1 MPKIK
6 CVIYARYSCSNQTE
20 QSIEGQLHDC
30 QKYAENNDI
39 QVIGRYIDRA
49 YSATSDRRP
58 EFQRMIKDSSKRLFD
73 MVLVWKL
80 DRFSR
85 NRYDSAI
92 YKSKLKKNGVRVV
105 SVTENISDNPEG
117 ILMESILEGYA
128 EYYSAE
134 LGQKVKRG
142 MRETAAKGRITG
154 HVPFGYKVSENNTY
168 EVDPV
173 NAYAVKKIF
182 EMYVTGMTH
191 KEISAWLIDNG
202 YKTSYGNEFTPPAIR
217 TVLTRKRY
225 TGTYT
230 YADAVF
236 HDESQRIIDDET
248 YAAAQRLLESNRKE
262 GARHK
267 ARTQYLLYGKLIC
280 GKCRKMMHGE
290 CGRGG
295 NGTKYYY
302 YKCTARKKQGT
313 CDKKPI
319 PKDYIEDYVIDNIL
333 NKVLNTALTDKI
345 IDTIMKIQDSAK
357 EHPEIALLKSSL
369 TEVEKRISNLLNA
382 MEQGVITTSTKDRLE
397 ELEGMQTTIRAELAE
412 AELNNRKIS
421 KSELQIFFKN
431 LRSIDIK
438 DYSSKRTLIDTFVN
452 KILLWDDKIII
463 IYNFTPM
470 LDSKNDLPEEEL
482 DNIIKTVSDRSD
494 TAPLGSSSPART
506 DDPAVN
512 SRMLCQLSYR
522 GICDPPQ

>member
-30 QKYAENNDI
+30 QKYAENNNI

-248 YAAAQRLLESNRKE
+248 YAAAQRLLESNCKE

-421 KSELQIFFKN
+421 RSELQIFFKN

-494 TAPLGSSSPART
+494 TAPLGSPTVA
-506 DDPAVN
+506 
-512 SRMLCQLSYR
+512 LSEHLFIHNLFLVYFA
-522 GICDPPQ
+522 GTTV

>member
-1 MPKIK
+1 MQKIINGNR

-30 QKYAENNDI
+30 ERFAAGHDLR
-39 QVIGRYIDRA
+39 VVHTYIDRA
-49 YSATSDRRP
+49 MTATSDRRP
-58 EFQRMIKDSSKRLFD
+58 EFQRMVKDSAKHLFD

-92 YKSKLKKNGVRVV
+92 YKSKLKKNGVRVI
-105 SVTENISDNPEG
+105 SVTENISDTPEG

-134 LGQKVKRG
+134 LGQKVRRG

-168 EVDPV
+168 EIDPV
-173 NAYAVKKIF
+173 NAYAVQKIF
-182 EMYVTGMTH
+182 EMYIDRMTH
-191 KEISAWLIDNG
+191 KEISVWLVKNG
-202 YKTSYGNEFTPPAIR
+202 YKTSYGNEFTPQAIR
-217 TVLTRKRY
+217 NVLTRKRY

-236 HDESQRIIDDET
+236 HDESQRIVDDKT
-248 YAAAQRLLESNRKE
+248 YATAQRLLESNRKE

-267 ARTQYLLYGKLIC
+267 AQMQYLLYGKLFC
-280 GKCRKMMHGE
+280 AKCRKMMHGE

-302 YKCTARKKQGT
+302 YKCTKRKKQGT
-313 CDKKPI
+313 CDKKSI
-319 PKDYIEDYVIDNIL
+319 PKDYIEDYIIDNIL
-333 NKVLNTALTDKI
+333 NNVLNTELTDKI
-345 IDTIMKIQDSAK
+345 IDTIMKIQASAK
-357 EHPEIALLKSSL
+357 EPPEITLLKSSL
-369 TEVEKRISNLLNA
+369 TEVEKRIGNLLNA
-382 MEQGVITTSTKDRLE
+382 IEQGVITTSTKNRLK
-397 ELEGMQTTIRAELAE
+397 ELEDKQASIKAELAE
-412 AELNNRKIS
+412 AEMNNIKVSR
-421 KSELQIFFKN
+421 SELQLFFKD
-431 LRSIDIK
+431 LKSIDIK
-438 DYSSKRTLIDTFVN
+438 DYSSKRTLVDTFVN

-470 LDSKNDLPEEEL
+470 LDSKNKLPEDEL
-482 DNIIKTVSDRSD
+482 NNIIKTVSERSD
-494 TAPLGSSSPART
+494 TVISGSPTVS
-506 DDPAVN
+506 
-512 SRMLCQLSYR
+512 LSEHLYIHKLFLIYFA
-522 GICDPPQ
+522 GTNI